1 MPNIPLPTNISW
13 QETGP
18 SEAEF
23 QVGPCWKG
31 YGTTLG
37 NALRRVLLSSL
48 EGAAVTAVKIK
59 GVDHEFSTID
69 GVLEDVVQIILN
81 LKALRLKVHTDEP
94 VKLQLKVKGKVGPVT
109 AADIAKNADVE
120 IIDKDFVIANLTDK
134 KAELDMEMT
143 VEKGLGFVPV
153 EARKN
158 KDNEVGV
165 LAIDATFTPVKN
177 VGMEVEPA
185 RVGQDINYDLLKL
198 KVETDGT
205 ITPQEAVN
213 KAIQILLDHFNLLL
227 EKSAAAEVSGGK
239 EKKASKKKTSKKK
252 ES

>member
-18 SEAEF
+18 NEAEF
-23 QVGPCWKG
+23 TVSPCWKG

-81 LKALRLKVHTDEP
+81 LKSLRLKVHSDEP

-109 AADIAKNADVE
+109 AGDIAKNADVE
-120 IIDKDFVIANLTDK
+120 IVDKNFVIANITDK

-143 VEKGLGFVPV
+143 VEKGIGFVPV
-153 EARKN
+153 EARKT

-165 LAIDATFTPVKN
+165 LAIDAIFTPVRN

-198 KVETDGT
+198 KIETDGT

-213 KAIQILLDHFNLLL
+213 KAIQILLDHFGLLL
-227 EKSAAAEVSGGK
+227 EKSGDASEEK
-239 EKKASKKKTSKKK
+239 EKKTAKKKASKKK

>member
-13 QETGP
+13 QELGP
-18 SEAEF
+18 NEAEF
-23 QVGPCWKG
+23 TVGPCWKG

-48 EGAAVTAVKIK
+48 EGAAITQVKIK

-81 LKALRLKVHTDEP
+81 LKSLRLKLHTDEP
-94 VKLQLKVKGKVGPVT
+94 VKLRLQVKGKVGAVK
-109 AADIAKNADVE
+109 AGDIEKNSDVE
-120 IIDKDFVIANLTDK
+120 IIDKNFVIANITDK
-134 KAELDMEMT
+134 KAVLDMEMT

-153 EARKN
+153 EARKG
-158 KDNEVGV
+158 KDLEVGV
-165 LAIDATFTPVKN
+165 LAIDAVFSPVVN

-198 KVETDGT
+198 TIKTDGS
-205 ITPQEAVN
+205 ISPQEAMS
-213 KAIQILLDHFNLLL
+213 KSLDILLDHFSLL
-227 EKSAAAEVSGGK
+227 K
-239 EKKASKKKTSKKK
+239 EKAGETAPAKKKTSKKK
-252 ES
+252 E